1 MTDDRKRMKQGQ
13 KEEAAFDPESKISI

>member
-1 MTDDRKRMKQGQ
+1 MTDDRKRMKQRQ